1 MSGGG
6 HLPVGDVPFAPHPRL
21 GVAKAATVKAGR
33 GRVGARPYAGRPIRL
48 SVRVS
53 PDLAQWLASQCGEGV
68 DPSDMIRA
76 ILVDAMAEDLGGAS

>member
-21 GVAKAATVKAGR
+21 GRAKAVQGAAGR
-33 GRVGARPYAGRPIRL
+33 GKVGARPYAGRPIRL
-48 SVRVS
+48 AVRIP
-53 PDLAQWLASQCGEGV
+53 PDLAQWLASQCGDGV